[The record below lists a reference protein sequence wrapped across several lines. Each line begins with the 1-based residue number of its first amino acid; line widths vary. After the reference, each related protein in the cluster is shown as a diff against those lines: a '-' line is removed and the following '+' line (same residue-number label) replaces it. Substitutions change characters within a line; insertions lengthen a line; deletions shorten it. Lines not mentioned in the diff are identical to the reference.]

1 MGLSDLTDMGGL
13 GITIAGKPFEH
24 RLYHFRLPFSG
35 FEHAHVVLEELVG
48 TRRKCRLRRKM
59 EHGSS
64 RSASSQSDSPAR
76 CWPI

>member
-1 MGLSDLTDMGGL
+1 MGLPDFTDMGGL

-24 RLYHFRLPFSG
+24 RRYHFRLPFSG

-48 TRRKCRLRRKM
+48 TRRGSVGCERRWNM
-59 EHGSS
+59 V
-64 RSASSQSDSPAR
+64 RSASSQSDSPVR

>member
-1 MGLSDLTDMGGL
+1 MGLSDRL

-48 TRRKCRLRRKM
+48 TRPVANEDGTWFL
-59 EHGSS
+59 S
-64 RSASSQSDSPAR
+64 
-76 CWPI
+76 